1 MDVASGY
8 VVADIKSAL
17 LPPQEFAMHSFN
29 LLEDYYNPLWGIE
42 DNDWG
47 IVTIRTA
54 QEMGYRNLYERKT
67 RDGKLS
73 GKIGWHTDEVT
84 RIALYG
90 DLIQAIHKHHITI
103 PARDGVA
110 EFMTVIRNP
119 DKGGRIEA
127 LVGTHDDYPIGVGG
141 CWQLRNDA
149 AVQSTVTEIYSF
161 GDENEN
167 QIEG

>member
-1 MDVASGY
+1 
-8 VVADIKSAL
+8 
-17 LPPQEFAMHSFN
+17 
-29 LLEDYYNPLWGIE
+29 
-42 DNDWG
+42 
-47 IVTIRTA
+47 
-54 QEMGYRNLYERKT
+54 MGYRNLYERKT

-103 PARDGVA
+103 PARDGVS

-119 DKGGRIEA
+119 DKGGRVEA
-127 LVGTHDDYPIGVGG
+127 LVGTHDDYPIAVGG

-161 GDENEN
+161 GDD
-167 QIEG
+167 IEEI

>member
-1 MDVASGY
+1 V
-8 VVADIKSAL
+8 KTNL

-47 IVTIRTA
+47 ISTIQTA
-54 QEMGYRNLYERKT
+54 QELGYRNLYERKD
-67 RDGKLS
+67 RQGKAT
-73 GKIGWHTDEVT
+73 GKVGWHTDEVT
-84 RIALYG
+84 RVALYS

-119 DKGGRIEA
+119 DKGGRVEA
-127 LVGTHDDYPIGVGG
+127 LDGTHDDYPIAVGG

-149 AVQSTVTEIYSF
+149 AVQTTVSEIYSF
-161 GDENEN
+161 GDQNESEVLPPN
-167 QIEG
+167 